1 MATPKLSPVSPVRR
15 DDKPCAPSSSPVL
28 RVQDASAAEA
38 YEQYLRLPELSRL
51 WKARCFPEWEDE
63 GLVKPALQA
72 LEITF
77 RFVSVALSDPRGYA
91 SRRELARRLE
101 ALAARELELVAA
113 LCEGGGADRCAP
125 LAELSAS
132 GGVLPRERA
141 GSEVWQLPGSAAAVV
156 CHGSEASLLPRLAA
170 WDKSEAVA
178 AKIMYA
184 VESQMQGCAFTLGLG
199 EPNLAG
205 KPVLE
210 YDAVVRPHELHALK
224 PKAAPEPKTGYR
236 NRENEALFTIHQILE
251 SWLCSASQLLARLNG
266 RIDAKNWEA
275 AASDCWILERVWK
288 LLADVE
294 DLHLLM
300 DPDDFLRLKSQ
311 LAIRAAPGSDASFC
325 FRSRA
330 LLHVANATR
339 DLKKRVPWVLGVE
352 VDPNGGPR
360 VQEAAM
366 RLYHS
371 RRRGEGEEAG
381 KVELLQAFQAV
392 EAAVRRFFFAYR
404 QLVAAVMGSA
414 EASGNR
420 ALFVPAEEMDPL
432 VQMFLEPPY
441 FPSLDAAKTF
451 LADYWVQHMSGA
463 SVPSGR
469 S

>member
-1 MATPKLSPVSPVRR
+1 MATTKLSPLSPVRP
-15 DDKPCAPSSSPVL
+15 DDKRRAPAASVVL
-28 RVQDASAAEA
+28 KVQDSSAAEA

-51 WKARCFPEWEDE
+51 WKAACCPGWPDE

-101 ALAARELELVAA
+101 SLAAREVEVVAA
-113 LCEGGGADRCAP
+113 LCEGDRGAP
-125 LAELSAS
+125 LAELSA
-132 GGVLPRERA
+132 
-141 GSEVWQLPGSAAAVV
+141 AAVV
-156 CHGSEASLLPRLAA
+156 CHASEASLLPRLAA
-170 WDKSEAVA
+170 WDKSETLA
-178 AKIMYA
+178 AKIKYA
-184 VESQMQGCAFTLGLG
+184 IESQMQSCAFSLGLG

-210 YDAVVRPHELHALK
+210 YDRVVQPHELHALK
-224 PKAAPEPKTGYR
+224 PRVAPEAKTGYR

-251 SWLCSASQLLARLNG
+251 SWLCAASQLLTRLNS
-266 RIDAKNWEA
+266 RIEAKAWEA
-275 AASDCWILERVWK
+275 AASDCWILERIWK
-288 LLADVE
+288 LLADIE

-311 LAIRAAPGSDASFC
+311 LAIRPAPDGTDASFC

-330 LLHVANATR
+330 LLHAANATR
-339 DLKKRVPWVLGVE
+339 DIKKLVPWVIGVE
-352 VDPNGGPR
+352 ADPNGGPR

-366 RLYHS
+366 RLYHG

-381 KVELLQAFQAV
+381 KIELLQAFQAV

-404 QLVAAVMGSA
+404 QVVAAVCGTA

-420 ALFVPAEEMDPL
+420 ALFVPAEGTDPL
-432 VQMFLEPPY
+432 SQMFLEPPY

-451 LADYWVQHMSGA
+451 LADYWVQHMAAA

>member
-1 MATPKLSPVSPVRR
+1 MATTKLSPLSPVRP
-15 DDKPCAPSSSPVL
+15 DDRRRAPAASVVL
-28 RVQDASAAEA
+28 KVQDSTAAEA
-38 YEQYLRLPELSRL
+38 YEQYLRLPELSRV
-51 WKARCFPEWEDE
+51 WKTACCPGWPDE

-101 ALAARELELVAA
+101 SLTAREVEVVAA
-113 LCEGGGADRCAP
+113 LCEGDRGAP

-132 GGVLPRERA
+132 EGVLPRERSA
-141 GSEVWQLPGSAAAVV
+141 SEVWQLPGSAAAVV
-156 CHGSEASLLPRLAA
+156 CHASEASLLPRLAA
-170 WDKSEAVA
+170 WDKSETLA
-178 AKIMYA
+178 AKIKYA
-184 VESQMQGCAFTLGLG
+184 IESQMQGCAFSLGLG

-210 YDAVVRPHELHALK
+210 YDRIVQPHELHALK
-224 PKAAPEPKTGYR
+224 PRVAPEPKTGYR

-251 SWLCSASQLLARLNG
+251 SWLCAASQLLTRLNS
-266 RIDAKNWEA
+266 RIEAKDWEA
-275 AASDCWILERVWK
+275 AANDCWILERIWK
-288 LLADVE
+288 LLADIE

-311 LAIRAAPGSDASFC
+311 LAIRSAPDGTDASFC

-330 LLHVANATR
+330 LLHAANATR
-339 DLKKRVPWVLGVE
+339 YIKKLVPWVIGVE

-366 RLYHS
+366 RLYHG
-371 RRRGEGEEAG
+371 RRRGEGEDAG
-381 KVELLQAFQAV
+381 KIELLQAFQAV

-404 QLVAAVMGSA
+404 QVVAAVCGTA

-420 ALFVPAEEMDPL
+420 ALFAPAEGTDPL
-432 VQMFLEPPY
+432 SQMFLEPPY

-451 LADYWVQHMSGA
+451 LADYWVQHMAAA

>member
-15 DDKPCAPSSSPVL
+15 DDKPCAPSSSSSTVL

-38 YEQYLRLPELSRL
+38 YEQYLRLPELSSL
-51 WKARCFPEWEDE
+51 WKAGCFPEWPGE

-72 LEITF
+72 LEVTF
-77 RFVSVALSDPRGYA
+77 RFASLALSDPRGYA

-101 ALAARELELVAA
+101 SLAAREVELVSA
-113 LCEGGGADRCAP
+113 LCEGDDRSAP

-132 GGVLPRERA
+132 GGVLPRERSA
-141 GSEVWQLPGSAAAVV
+141 SEVWQLPGSAAAVV
-156 CHGSEASLLPRLAA
+156 CQVSEASLLPRLAA
-170 WDKSEAVA
+170 WDKSETLA

-184 VESQMQGCAFTLGLG
+184 IESQMQGCAFTLGLC

-205 KPVLE
+205 KPVLQ
-210 YDAVVRPHELHALK
+210 YDRVVRPHELHALK
-224 PKAAPEPKTGYR
+224 PKPAPEPKSGYR
-236 NRENEALFTIHQILE
+236 NREHETLFTMYQILE
-251 SWLCSASQLLARLNG
+251 SWLRAASQLLTRLNE
-266 RIDAKNWEA
+266 RIEAKSWEA

-311 LAIRAAPGSDASFC
+311 LAVRAAPGSDASFC

-330 LLHVANATR
+330 LLHVANTTR

-366 RLYHS
+366 KLYHS
-371 RRRGEGEEAG
+371 RRRGEGEDAG
-381 KVELLQAFQAV
+381 KVGLLQAFQAV
-392 EAAVRRFFFAYR
+392 EVAVRGFFFAYR
-404 QLVAAVMGSA
+404 QLVAAVMGTA

-420 ALFVPAEEMDPL
+420 ALFVPAEGMDPL
-432 VQMFLEPPY
+432 AQMFLEPPY
-441 FPSLDAAKTF
+441 YPSLDAAKTF
-451 LADYWVQHMSGA
+451 LADYWVQQMAGA
-463 SVPSGR
+463 SAPSR
-469 S
+469 QS